1 MAPRLWSQ
9 NQRRMPHAMPGMQD
23 VAYTPTNTEFPLYK
37 FWTIAASEIFNG
49 CDNHKPFLEPYVW
62 PPEGKELTEIL
73 IEFTRGRLYLTA
85 CSSKGF
91 ETPRAELLLLNEDG
105 VRPGFAL
112 GRRLDPGFI
121 DIKLLNDWKR
131 TCTEHHG
138 HTCVNRLTSLS
149 HPLLYLIDT
158 QQMCLVPAAPEMTYV
173 ALSYVWGQV
182 RMLKT
187 AKDQLPRTIRDS
199 IGLVP
204 LLEERYLW
212 VDSLCIPQE
221 DEEMKHIN
229 ISQMAAI
236 YEGASLTIVA
246 CDGKDAEFGLRG
258 LRRSSQSRS
267 LPGVLP
273 LAPGISITTRIV
285 VNLLATPWSRR
296 GWTLQEQIFS
306 RRIILFYEN
315 TVQWL
320 CRSTRYY
327 EDIDSPHD
335 LPAVALAVHGSKSG
349 QLNPLDLS
357 LDIPELHILS
367 RLIYNYLER
376 DFTYQEDVMP
386 ALSSTFSAMQRAF
399 PRGFI
404 HGLPVSFFD
413 SSLVWR
419 SSDMIRRESSRN
431 AVRCPPSWAWAG
443 WKGVFAWNSYSEAFQ
458 VIPMLVWHTKESRDS
473 EEEPIPFQNEWYD
486 HKARFMGKSKDLR
499 DGWVYCR
506 GEETKDES
514 SSRFKDYPECQAR
527 LWAGKPHKNEQRKG
541 GPTLGD
547 GSFVVRMF
555 GCELWARAVLRD
567 PAGAVV
573 GELCA
578 DSMVQA
584 KHINGVYPS
593 AVPVE
598 VVVISRGWHIT
609 EPQPVE
615 KEFWEFYNVR
625 WVEWED
631 GIAYRKGI
639 GRVERS
645 AWERLE
651 KEDIS
656 LVLG

>member
-23 VAYTPTNTEFPLYK
+23 VAYV
-37 FWTIAASEIFNG
+37 SG
-49 CDNHKPFLEPYVW
+49 
-62 PPEGKELTEIL
+62 
-73 IEFTRGRLYLTA
+73 
-85 CSSKGF
+85 GF

-212 VDSLCIPQE
+212 VDSLCIPQD

-327 EDIDSPHD
+327 EDIDSPHE
-335 LPAVALAVHGSKSG
+335 LPAAALAVHGSKSG

-413 SSLVWR
+413 ASLLY
-419 SSDMIRRESSRN
+419 EK
-431 AVRCPPSWAWAG
+431 PPVS
-443 WKGVFAWNSYSEAFQ
+443 AWNSYSEAFQ

-473 EEEPIPFQNEWYD
+473 EEKPIPFQNEWYD
-486 HKARFMGKSKDLR
+486 HKARFMGKSKDLP

-615 KEFWEFYNVR
+615 KEFWEFYNVL